1 MSLLN
6 SLKSTAHPVKSPPLS
21 LEKLRTRIQEW
32 AAGKSLNRCQAPATT
47 PGWMLANREPKS
59 VPGTWCD
66 GAQIGARLDASKPGA
81 QIGASKEDG
90 DARPRR
96 AMLRRADARPRR
108 AMLRRWLASCA

>member
-32 AAGKSLNRCQAPATT
+32 AAGKSLNRCQAPGTM

-66 GAQIGARLDASKPGA
+66 ARLDASKSGAQIGARHLVRCQVG
-81 QIGASKEDG
+81 
-90 DARPRR
+90 
-96 AMLRRADARPRR
+96 
-108 AMLRRWLASCA
+108 C